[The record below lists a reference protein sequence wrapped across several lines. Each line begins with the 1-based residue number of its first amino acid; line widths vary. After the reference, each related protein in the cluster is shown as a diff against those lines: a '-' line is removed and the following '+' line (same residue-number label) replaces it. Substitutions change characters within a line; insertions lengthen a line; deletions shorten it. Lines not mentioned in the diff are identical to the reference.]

1 MMFGSKQRPQ
11 PLDWRVCLPAQVM
24 SRYGNNLAPPSRP
37 PSRQLHKASK
47 ARIRREP
54 SGVFTLFQPPQVQQF
69 KEAFSLI
76 DQDGDGI
83 VTEEDLKRIFA
94 SLGQYQPKC
103 RLPFRPLDHF
113 AHLLLNLIGINPTRE
128 KLDELLSSRPGG
140 AVSSLNPNDKDQGV
154 NFMEF
159 LTMMGEHLFEFDTEA
174 GLIEAFESFDEG
186 DTGFVK
192 CEEIRRWLSEVGERM
207 DQEEVCWLFLCA
219 IYSFRTA
226 NLNAFLS
233 HCVGWLSSTD
243 LPPAVLD

>member
-1 MMFGSKQRPQ
+1 
-11 PLDWRVCLPAQVM
+11 M
-24 SRYGNNLAPPSRP
+24 SRYGGNLAPIPRP
-37 PSRQLHKASK
+37 PSRLLHKASK

-83 VTEEDLKRIFA
+83 VTEDDLKRIFA
-94 SLGQYQPKC
+94 SLGQSSLQSPTRTK
-103 RLPFRPLDHF
+103 LPSFRS
-113 AHLLLNLIGINPTRE
+113 NLSIPSLISPIHCNPVGINPTRE

-140 AVSSLNPNDKDQGV
+140 AVGSLNPNETADHGV

-174 GLIEAFESFDEG
+174 ELIEAFESFDEG

-192 CEEIRRWLSEVGERM
+192 CDEIRRWLSEVGERM
-207 DQEEVCWLFLCA
+207 DQEEVSTVKFSPLA
-219 IYSFRTA
+219 
-226 NLNAFLS
+226 LS
-233 HCVGWLSSTD
+233 HGLT
-243 LPPAVLD
+243 